1 VSADH
6 VAKMAKGQLQKADIY
21 WKQQSKDVASILRGL
36 LSKDLE
42 DLIHSHGLPQLSAAD
57 LIMLIV
63 KHCTSS
69 SFEHWETLKKEIKE
83 ADPNKFAGCNITLYV
98 NYVRVRAKELL
109 NAGAWSNLLFMYICK
124 AYCKAAE
131 PLFVLEFA
139 KDRSPLNDLLKRFGQ
154 ESTTIANQAFLAAGF
169 TPLQY
174 LEKGGDSTKETR
186 KCFNCNETGH
196 VAAQCPKK
204 QAKSTKPSGA
214 GGKKPTNAPQPAK
227 KPKWRETAPAANEKK
242 IKVENEKIYF
252 WCKDCRGGKG
262 LWTSTH
268 RKHGA
273 GNDIKGSE
281 LKNLKKQFER
291 DGHLPEVNLA
301 EAADYDCD
309 SDGVA
314 FE

>member
-1 VSADH
+1 
-6 VAKMAKGQLQKADIY
+6 
-21 WKQQSKDVASILRGL
+21 
-36 LSKDLE
+36 
-42 DLIHSHGLPQLSAAD
+42 
-57 LIMLIV
+57 MLIV

-154 ESTTIANQAFLAAGF
+154 ESTTIADKAFLAAGF
-169 TPLQY
+169 SPLQY
-174 LEKGGDSTKETR
+174 LEKGENLFLSLKDDWGPLQTPTDSAAAREANFAVGDSTKDAR

-204 QAKSTKPSGA
+204 QAKSAKPSGP

-242 IKVENEKIYF
+242 IKIENEKIYF